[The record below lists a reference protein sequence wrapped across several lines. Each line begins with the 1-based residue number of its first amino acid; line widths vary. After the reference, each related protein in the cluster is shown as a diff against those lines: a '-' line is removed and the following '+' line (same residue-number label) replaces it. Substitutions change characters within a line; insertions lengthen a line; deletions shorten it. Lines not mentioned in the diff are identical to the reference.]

1 MIQNLYLFLALHSL
15 LLPLLCFLSERV
27 STGTDT
33 SFIWTGNHATSCTVH
48 LFCCFVT
55 ITLLHF
61 QMEISLVKNA
71 EYYLRLYI
79 RLYSLVKNKS
89 LCLIPCVK
97 DPSNK
102 SYVSVSIGYIN
113 NMFTASLCCFMPK
126 KLNHFL
132 KSLCLQCPLTIVILF
147 HRAREL
153 LVYCCLRAK
162 VFKVTK

>member
-61 QMEISLVKNA
+61 QMEISLVKNT

-113 NMFTASLCCFMPK
+113 NMFTASLCCQRDFYAK
-126 KLNHFL
+126 KV
-132 KSLCLQCPLTIVILF
+132 KSLFEITLSPVSTDNCHFISQSTG
-147 HRAREL
+147 AASL
-153 LVYCCLRAK
+153 LLPQSK
-162 VFKVTK
+162 GF